1 MVFNTPWTRLTDS
14 QKQGRTKGMYNT
26 VVRPTASEH
35 FTIGPVEHT
44 LAPDV
49 FDRNRNGNWRKIIK
63 PSPPLSRFIK
73 VNGKEIY

>member
-26 VVRPTASEH
+26 VVRPTASEY

-49 FDRNRNGNWRKIIK
+49 FDRNKNANWRKIIK

-73 VNGKEIY
+73 VNGKEIF